1 MILFDRQSLKPWV
14 ASRGG
19 CIGPLPNP
27 FWATCGEQADQVGCW
42 YVSWCPSASAP
53 RNKPGNQ
60 FKWLSEAPQ
69 ANCKYSCLIAWTLI
83 IIILLLYSETFSL
96 HCETL
101 VHWLSQHDII
111 IIIIMIDNVA
121 VSGLACGAFLLVLKK
136 RNRNFAILSHCRQK
150 TVQKHT
156 VTAWKKPINYV
167 RTSTI

>member
-101 VHWLSQHDII
+101 VHWFMPSLWTVII
-111 IIIIMIDNVA
+111 Q
-121 VSGLACGAFLLVLKK
+121 SLLWYQKKERKFLGG
-136 RNRNFAILSHCRQK
+136 QK
-150 TVQKHT
+150 TLGKHR
-156 VTAWKKPINYV
+156 VLYKGLKIYYFEAKC
-167 RTSTI
+167 